1 VLDLNTSMTRHH
13 QHPGRK
19 SEQSRFRAS
28 EPLGEQR
35 YQELMRSLNHM
46 FQESEKDAPPPTA
59 AHRKEVIEEINA
71 LLTRHGLTV
80 EDIVDF

>member
-1 VLDLNTSMTRHH
+1 
-13 QHPGRK
+13 
-19 SEQSRFRAS
+19 
-28 EPLGEQR
+28 
-35 YQELMRSLNHM
+35 MRSLNHM